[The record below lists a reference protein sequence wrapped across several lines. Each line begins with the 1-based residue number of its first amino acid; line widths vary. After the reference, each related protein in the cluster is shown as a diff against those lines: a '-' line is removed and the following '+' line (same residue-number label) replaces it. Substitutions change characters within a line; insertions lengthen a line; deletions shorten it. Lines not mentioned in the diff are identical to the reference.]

1 MLNFVWN
8 TKEEEEEE
16 EISLWESNIRL
27 FEYSQKKKGVVA
39 RKRLENTDD
48 SASKGEKDG
57 QRTLGNLPLRIILQN
72 V

>member
-1 MLNFVWN
+1 MVEPVVRIFA
-8 TKEEEEEE
+8 
-16 EISLWESNIRL
+16 
-27 FEYSQKKKGVVA
+27 KKKGEEGVVA

-57 QRTLGNLPLRIILQN
+57 QRTLRNLALRIILQN